1 MLLSKKLTCL
11 SFFLLSVSFNSMY
24 IVAGQSPEKAKG
36 KETAEPKYIGPTLH
50 YFSCAEI
57 RQNRARKSQSTDA
70 KQQEQ
75 PQAKSAT
82 PQPQPATPLPTPADA
97 PTNIPPAAQVEL
109 VERFIQFLHGLID
122 RAVASENK
130 EAMRNLSNT
139 LSVKN
144 RSEQITA
151 CARAILGLGQ
161 DVDFPSHDLIDN
173 VWHNIVGTL
182 PRIEHNTAFLQE
194 SLHRINLQRLPLI
207 WG

>member
-1 MLLSKKLTCL
+1 MGGYMLLSKKLTCL
-11 SFFLLSVSFNSMY
+11 SFLLLSVSFSFNFMLAMKS
-24 IVAGQSPEKAKG
+24 QSPEKAKG
-36 KETAEPKYIGPTLH
+36 KEKETEKPKYIGPTLR
-50 YFSCAEI
+50 YFTCAEI
-57 RQNRARKSQSTDA
+57 AQNHARKSRSMNA

-82 PQPQPATPLPTPADA
+82 PQPQPATPLPKPADA

-130 EAMRNLSNT
+130 EAMRNLSST

-151 CARAILGLGQ
+151 CARCDTGLR
-161 DVDFPSHDLIDN
+161 
-173 VWHNIVGTL
+173 
-182 PRIEHNTAFLQE
+182 PRM
-194 SLHRINLQRLPLI
+194 
-207 WG
+207 